1 MNIND
6 RVKVLRKYLN
16 LSQKDF
22 GARVDM
28 SQGHLTNVETGKREL
43 IDKNIKL
50 ICMVFKVNENWLRT
64 GQGNMFISTGNDLF
78 ERLTNEYHLNDSEQ
92 KIITS
97 FCRMDEEKRHF
108 ITEILFDIFDSSS
121 KQK

>member
-6 RVKVLRKYLN
+6 RVKVLRKYLK

-50 ICMVFKVNENWLRT
+50 ICMVFNVDENWLRT
-64 GQGNMFISTGNDLF
+64 GQGNMFISTGNDLI
-78 ERLTNEYHLNDSEQ
+78 EKLTNEYHLNDAEQ
-92 KIITS
+92 KIVAS

-108 ITEILFDIFDSSS
+108 VAESFFAFIDSM
-121 KQK
+121 K